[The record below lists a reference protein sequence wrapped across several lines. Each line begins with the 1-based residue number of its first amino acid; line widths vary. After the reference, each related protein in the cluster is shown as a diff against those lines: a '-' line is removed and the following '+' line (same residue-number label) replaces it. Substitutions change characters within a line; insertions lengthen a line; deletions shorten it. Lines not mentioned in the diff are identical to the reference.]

1 MPSVRRRLI
10 PIAALVGLLAAGGLV
25 VLAHSSGGP
34 PRITGPRPPVVF
46 IGYDEFPI
54 DLMRTRDGGI
64 DAARFPNFA
73 RFARRA
79 TWWPNATASHDST
92 PRAFPALLDGRHPRK
107 EVKGTLEGHPES
119 VFTLFGKRGYR
130 VISSEEATDICPPRY
145 CPGAADKRL
154 GILDNL
160 RRNGREERLE
170 AWMRQIRRRPRPTF
184 YFKHL
189 LLPHLPW
196 LYLPSGR
203 RFKASI
209 GSLSSPAGFHDRG
222 LTVHNQE
229 RLLLQIGYVDRQLGR
244 LVRRMKRERIYDD
257 ALIVLTADH
266 AISFELNVKDRR
278 KVSNSNVDEVAPVPF
293 FVKAPGQREGGVN
306 PAYVR
311 TMDIVP
317 TMTDVLG
324 VEPGWDVEGVSGFS
338 SQASARRAVRMP
350 LRHFNGVVEVGA
362 AEMERRREANIART
376 TQLFGTGLESAR
388 RYGDPFASLF
398 RSGPDPALVGQ
409 TAAAVGVAAGGRAR
423 ARFDYRSP
431 GQWQHVRP
439 RSGVVPVQAAGRILG
454 GARGATR
461 EVAVAVN
468 GRIEATGRTFH
479 LRGRDRRE
487 TFSLV
492 FPERALRRGRNAIEL
507 LEVLHEGS
515 GLALRLLGRA

>member
-1 MPSVRRRLI
+1 M
-10 PIAALVGLLAAGGLV
+10 
-25 VLAHSSGGP
+25 VL
-34 PRITGPRPPVVF
+34 

-54 DLMRTRDGGI
+54 DAMRRPDGRI

-79 TWWPNATASHDST
+79 TWWPNASASHDST
-92 PRAFPALLDGRHPRK
+92 PRAFPALLDGRRPRR
-107 EVKGTLEGHPES
+107 EVKGTVEGHPES

-130 VISSEEATDICPPRY
+130 VISAEEATDICPPRY
-145 CPGAADKRL
+145 CPGAAAKRL

-170 AWMRQIRRRPRPTF
+170 AWMRQIRRRPRPAF

-266 AISFELNVKDRR
+266 AISFELNVTDRR
-278 KVSNSNVDEVAPVPF
+278 KVSSSNVDEVAPVPF
-293 FVKAPGQREGGVN
+293 FVKAPGQRKGSMN

-338 SQASARRAVRMP
+338 PQARARRGVRMP
-350 LRHFNGVVEVGA
+350 LRYFDGAVEIGA
-362 AEMERRREANIART
+362 AEMERRRNGNIARST
-376 TQLFGTGLESAR
+376 RLFGTGAESVR
-388 RYGDPFASLF
+388 LYGNPFASLF
-398 RSGPDPALVGQ
+398 HSGPDEALVGRRASELG
-409 TAAAVGVAAGGRAR
+409 AAAPGRAR

-431 GQWQHVRP
+431 GRWQKVRP
-439 RSGVVPVQAAGRILG
+439 RSGVVPVQAAGRIVG
-454 GARGATR
+454 GAKGATR

-492 FPERALRRGRNAIEL
+492 FPERALRRGRNDIEL
-507 LEVLHEGS
+507 LEVLHEGG
-515 GLALRLLGRA
+515 GLALRPLGRG